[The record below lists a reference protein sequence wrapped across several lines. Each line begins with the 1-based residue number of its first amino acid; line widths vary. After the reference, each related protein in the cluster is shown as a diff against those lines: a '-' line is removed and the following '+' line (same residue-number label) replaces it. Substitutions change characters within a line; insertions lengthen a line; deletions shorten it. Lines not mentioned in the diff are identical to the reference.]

1 MKLTKIATVL
11 LFLSPAYLSAA
22 TQDFTYRNGYKITA
36 DQASPEV
43 NIRIKDNKPTQ
54 SISTPNS
61 NGISHNY
68 FTEFNVGK
76 RGLNIDN
83 APSAR
88 VIINEVTGDNI
99 SRLRGEI
106 AVTGKQAS
114 VVIANPNGVNCN
126 SCSTSDISQLT
137 LLAGNTI
144 PDTATGKLTGF
155 KNITSD
161 IIVRNVKKDAIKS
174 KLTLTGHNVEIN
186 KSDINTT
193 SAIINVGINHIDFS
207 KSLQS
212 QIADVNLNVNK
223 ENYDAYTR
231 PGLFID
237 GNTTI
242 RTSLTINANNAAL
255 VNNGKVYSGNI
266 NLNLMNSEFSNDNYL
281 KASKININSKDSG
294 IYNSQHFS
302 ADNVNV
308 NYSKDFKI
316 HNKTISSDADT
327 TFYAGNISI
336 SSKNV
341 KKYYQPNSWD
351 DSYRYNKLAINN
363 DSTFIANKLRITGG
377 EYDHMRIDN
386 DGKIHTGEFKAT
398 GNLLT
403 MFNYGDMTVS
413 NNFDVKDT
421 DKFNDR
427 GSNKIIILQEGINI

>member
-1 MKLTKIATVL
+1 MKLTTIATVL

-22 TQDFTYRNGYKITA
+22 TQDFTYRNGYKITV
-36 DQASPEV
+36 DQASPDV

-126 SCSTSDISQLT
+126 SCGISNISQLT

-161 IIVRNVKKDAIKS
+161 IIVRNIKKDAIKN
-174 KLTLTGHNVEIN
+174 KLTLTGHNIDIN
-186 KSDINTT
+186 KSDINTASVT
-193 SAIINVGINHIDFS
+193 INAGANYIDFS
-207 KSLQS
+207 KDLQS
-212 QIADVNLNVNK
+212 QITNVNLKVNK
-223 ENYDAYTR
+223 KDYDAHTR

-237 GNTTI
+237 EDTVI
-242 RTSLTINANNAAL
+242 RSSLTINADNASL
-255 VNNGKVYSGNI
+255 VNNGKIYSKNL
-266 NLNLMNSEFSNDNYL
+266 NLNLMNSDFANDNYL
-281 KASKININSKDSG
+281 KASKIVINSKDSEINNSKYFAADNININYRENFK
-294 IYNSQHFS
+294 IYN
-302 ADNVNV
+302 
-308 NYSKDFKI
+308 
-316 HNKTISSDADT
+316 KTMSSYTDT
-327 TFYAGNISI
+327 NFHTGNMLI

-341 KKYYQPNSWD
+341 KNT
-351 DSYRYNKLAINN
+351 YRPPSPGPSNIQNELTIDN
-363 DSTFIANKLRITGG
+363 DSIFIINKLRVTGG
-377 EYDHMRIDN
+377 EYDEVTIN
-386 DGKIHTGEFKAT
+386 NNGNIVTGEFKT
-398 GNLLT
+398 KGELLT
-403 MFNYGDMTVS
+403 IFNHGDIIVRK
-413 NNFDVKDT
+413 NFDVKDT
-421 DKFNDR
+421 ETFNNR
-427 GSNKIIILQEGINI
+427 SSNKIIIHQKGINM